1 MILKMFTDSLLNELK
16 TNVKTNL
23 SLYEKGERFVDDII
37 ENYDTQLY
45 NLETEVSYPEL
56 DCTIASKEN
65 QLYQWEI
72 DFNNAVRLHKS
83 LIQRDKVPLSIL
95 TDERFISYLAHDIY
109 FGYMKVRWP
118 YNGKEGRILEKY
130 FLQGRSYTRNTFF
143 RYFWYTSITY
153 SENLDD
159 PYELTK
165 VAFENQ
171 DVVNQIME
179 RKFSRN
185 SKITK
190 AALRAILDTNT
201 KIPSA
206 KRTLLGKSIN
216 NMLSL
221 YSLDV
226 MKEQDLI
233 ELFKNEIIGIIGSD
247 AVDDS
252 PTEEE

>member
-16 TNVKTNL
+16 TNVKTNIN
-23 SLYEKGERFVDDII
+23 LYEKGEKFIDNLI

-45 NLETEVSYPEL
+45 NLELEVSYPEL
-56 DCTIASKEN
+56 DCRIASKEN

-72 DFNNAVRLHKS
+72 DFENAVRLHQN
-83 LIQRDKVPLSIL
+83 LILKDKIPLSIL

-109 FGYMKVRWP
+109 YDYMKVRWP
-118 YNGKEGRILEKY
+118 YKGKEGRILEKY
-130 FLQGRSYTRNTFF
+130 FLQGSSYTRNTFL

-153 SENLDD
+153 SEKLTN

-185 SKITK
+185 PKITK
-190 AALRAILDTNT
+190 AALKAIIATNT

-226 MKEQDLI
+226 MKEEDLV

-252 PTEEE
+252 PIEEE